1 MKNATKCIKLSIS
14 SINFIDSFHFI
25 LVTDLKV
32 GARGKPGKT
41 SLGISE
47 NSLSCRNNFSGHRN
61 RLAKIQIRKS
71 NQFSRMNLDQGKLDL
86 PAELKLS
93 EILAK
98 SQKAVIKKCWRQR
111 NT

>member
-1 MKNATKCIKLSIS
+1 MKNATKWINLSIS

-61 RLAKIQIRKS
+61 RLAKISNPQIQS
-71 NQFSRMNLDQGKLDL
+71 ISRMNLDRGKLDL
-86 PAELKLS
+86 PAELNIRNFGKLAES
-93 EILAK
+93 
-98 SQKAVIKKCWRQR
+98 CY
-111 NT
+111 